1 MIEWNIKI
9 GEQDITN
16 IILGVDFGQGES
28 QSVESVWAKD
38 SKDNIYLESLRS
50 KSSSVFEDEYL
61 NKPIEL
67 ISKKEWKASA
77 EIVEYEE
84 C

>member
-1 MIEWNIKI
+1 MLEWNIRI

-16 IILGVDFGQGES
+16 TILGVDFGQGES

-38 SKDNIYLESLRS
+38 SEGNIYLESLKS
-50 KSSSVFEDEYL
+50 KSPSAFEDEYL
-61 NKPIEL
+61 NKPIES
-67 ISKKEWKASA
+67 ISKRDWKSKA
-77 EIVEYEE
+77 EDIEYEN